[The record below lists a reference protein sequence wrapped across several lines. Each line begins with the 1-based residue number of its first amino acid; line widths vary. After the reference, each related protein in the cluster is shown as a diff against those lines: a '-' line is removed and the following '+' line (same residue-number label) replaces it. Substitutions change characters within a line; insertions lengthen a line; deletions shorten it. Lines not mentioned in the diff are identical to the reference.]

1 MHACHFIDPLING
14 RGRFIRACKWHFA
27 FAGLPPP
34 PFSRRADDLHHR
46 FLVEFYQFSARPS
59 VPLRPLTRH
68 RVADQPCDR
77 LCSCRISMFRV
88 KDSRTEKAE
97 AFSRPPCATELV
109 RYREMEGYIVEK
121 NREGK
126 ENLVRKS
133 IRCGGRKI
141 FEGEIWTIL
150 WIEILTRYSANFHI
164 AV

>member
-1 MHACHFIDPLING
+1 M
-14 RGRFIRACKWHFA
+14 
-27 FAGLPPP
+27 
-34 PFSRRADDLHHR
+34 
-46 FLVEFYQFSARPS
+46 
-59 VPLRPLTRH
+59 PLRPLTRH

-77 LCSCRISMFRV
+77 LCSCRISMFRM

-141 FEGEIWTIL
+141 FEGEI
-150 WIEILTRYSANFHI
+150 
-164 AV
+164 